1 MNAIKWYFTF
11 VLFIM
16 LYKGGLGF
24 QSVDGILKCY
34 FSMQSLT
41 AVDESAMCDQL
52 ESGYWLPVTDS
63 LFGIQNTFLR
73 VKTQK

>member
-1 MNAIKWYFTF
+1 MESLIRISLYYT
-11 VLFIM
+11 VLLF
-16 LYKGGLGF
+16 YA
-24 QSVDGILKCY
+24 KCGAS
-34 FSMQSLT
+34 FGT

-63 LFGIQNTFLR
+63 LFGIQNAFLR